1 MAPPRENYTR
11 KEVRKLLR
19 GRLSL
24 RENRDNKEVL
34 VRLLDLDTGVF
45 RLMREH
51 PREAQAVVVCGIF
64 QVQFRDAEAALG
76 DDHVTIYETYSSGV
90 AHLTSYM
97 NGVVSAL

>member
-1 MAPPRENYTR
+1 MIPPSSYTR
-11 KEVRKLLR
+11 KEVKKLLR

-24 RENRDNKEVL
+24 REKRDNKDVL
-34 VRLLDLDTGVF
+34 VRLLDLDSGVF

-51 PREAQAVVVCGIF
+51 RKEAQAVVVCGFF
-64 QVQFRDAEAALG
+64 QVQFRDAEAVLG

-97 NGVVSAL
+97 NGNE